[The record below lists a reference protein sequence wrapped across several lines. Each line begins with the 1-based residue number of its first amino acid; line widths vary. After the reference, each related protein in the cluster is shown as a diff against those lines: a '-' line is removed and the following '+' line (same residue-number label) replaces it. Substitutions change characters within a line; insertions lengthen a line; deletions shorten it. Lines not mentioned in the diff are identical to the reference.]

1 MPCLEELGI
10 YSFNHK
16 LLQRRKTFTFERF
29 STQRLNKTVFT
40 LIFLPFIHRS
50 RPSDPEHVPPGFL
63 EVFATDLCCRCPTFL
78 NLVLDCCMNMDVIN
92 MFQYVMV

>member
-29 STQRLNKTVFT
+29 STQRLNKAVFT

-50 RPSDPEHVPPGFL
+50 
-63 EVFATDLCCRCPTFL
+63 
-78 NLVLDCCMNMDVIN
+78 
-92 MFQYVMV
+92 